1 MGEGYFGIFKK
12 VVRREWDFLWNVR
25 RKLLF
30 FCLISSAL
38 SFGIMLAVFYSPVV
52 RKAPIA
58 VIDNDRS
65 NISRELIITLNA
77 SPDLRVAFEL
87 TGVKEAKRLL
97 ADTSVYG
104 VVIIPEDFSKK
115 VLGYKGAEVPFYYN
129 NQLLLVGGIANRGV
143 VSAVQ
148 DFAGKYNK
156 IFEES
161 EGVPVY
167 ASAAKAAPIIF
178 DNKILFNP
186 YLNYQY
192 FMLMGLLPA
201 MFQIFVVGSFVYSFG
216 FELKTGR
223 AESLAESIKK
233 APFTT
238 VAAKS
243 FPYWIIFTANGV
255 VMLYFL
261 FVYVGAPIE
270 GSRTA
275 ILLATFLFIMA
286 STSVCMV
293 ILFLGFG
300 SLRMGLSVTAVYAA
314 PAFAY
319 AGVTFPDIGMP
330 EAARLWSE
338 FLPIT
343 HYHRI
348 LINDAM
354 RGASHSGTPWDM
366 LYLFLFFSLCFVIGT
381 IMYRFLVIRPGMW
394 GKE

>member
-1 MGEGYFGIFKK
+1 MGEGYFGIFKR

-65 NISRELIITLNA
+65 NISRELIIALNA

-87 TGVKEAKRLL
+87 AGVREAKRLL

-129 NQLLLVGGIANRGV
+129 SQLFLIGGTVNRGV

-148 DFAGKYNK
+148 DFAGRYNK

-167 ASAAKAAPIIF
+167 ASADKAAPIIF

-192 FMLMGLLPA
+192 FMLIGLLPA

-223 AESLAESIKK
+223 AESLAESIKR

-255 VMLYFL
+255 AMLYFL
-261 FVYVGAPIE
+261 FVCVGAPLE

-275 ILLATFLFIMA
+275 ILLATFLFVMA

-300 SLRMGLSVTAVYAA
+300 SMRMGLSITAVYAA

-319 AGVTFPDIGMP
+319 AGVTFPAAGMP
-330 EAARLWSE
+330 KAAELWSE

-348 LINDAM
+348 LINDAV

-366 LYLFLFFSLCFVIGT
+366 LYLFLFFFLCFVTGT
-381 IMYRFLVIRPGMW
+381 IMYRFLVTRPGMW